1 MSIQNKLKD
10 LKDQKSY
17 SIPAKRIKEHLKPIL
32 SKSNELRKRWMWEL
46 LQNASDL
53 GKEIS
58 TEFEFT
64 NDEIKFRHNGK
75 PFTLDEAFNLIMPD
89 STKDD
94 ESTRTKS
101 VIGQFGTGF
110 ISTHI
115 LSKRIQVKGIVEDS
129 DDDEYFSFKFKLD
142 RSERKDK
149 DFLIQS
155 IKDSEKEYGDSLER
169 ITDYEPAEFDTEF
182 TYFINETYAEL
193 DGSESIDEGFDS
205 FHDLIPFVFAFRPQ
219 LKE

>member
-1 MSIQNKLKD
+1 MNIQNKLKD

-53 GKEIS
+53 GDEIS
-58 TEFEFT
+58 AEFEFL
-64 NDEIKFRHNGK
+64 DDRLIFRHNGQ

-94 ESTRTKS
+94 ETTKSKS

-115 LSKRIQVKGIVEDS
+115 LSKKITVSGVVKDS
-129 DDDEYFSFKFKLD
+129 EEDEYFDFSFDLD

-155 IKDSEKEYGDSLER
+155 IKDSEEE
-169 ITDYEPAEFDTEF
+169 
-182 TYFINETYAEL
+182 
-193 DGSESIDEGFDS
+193 
-205 FHDLIPFVFAFRPQ
+205 
-219 LKE
+219 